1 MEAGGEIVRAFV
13 FWFLIAVLIFWVM
26 LSIEHG
32 RSAGKWIKKTINK
45 FFKGTKGKESE
56 KHE

>member
-1 MEAGGEIVRAFV
+1 MEGIRMRAFV
-13 FWFLIAVLIFWVM
+13 FFFVIGIFIFWIM

-32 RSAGKWIKKTINK
+32 REVGKNIKKMIK
-45 FFKGTKGKESE
+45 QFFKGQKRKERE

>member
-1 MEAGGEIVRAFV
+1 MRAFV
-13 FWFLIAVLIFWVM
+13 FLFLIAVLIFWVM

-32 RSAGKWIKKTINK
+32 RRAGKWIKKTIKK
-45 FFKGTKGKESE
+45 FFKGTKWKESE

>member
-1 MEAGGEIVRAFV
+1 MRAFV
-13 FWFLIAVLIFWVM
+13 FLFLIAVLIFWVM

-32 RSAGKWIKKTINK
+32 RRAGKWIKKTINK

-56 KHE
+56 KYE